1 MQVLLPC
8 PLHEPRGIADSR
20 VGIACKGPSAAP
32 LLPHGERVSIRAR
45 YGHTADRVI
54 LHAVPGWACKLARA
68 FGGDY
73 YAELGRLLVDAL
85 PDSSTLISINDGSL
99 LAPSHR
105 SGVDVVNLTPVGADA
120 FDVLMRSAD
129 LFITENPIA
138 SSLGR
143 AISSEIPACVCYVW
157 ADGGPRGGWAAGAA
171 TADQPSAGGAH
182 YDLFPIFPK
191 GEIRKLGVIA
201 TANSVTECFCEVNLA
216 NVTAGEDTIAQLL
229 TSATRKDTLRTAQ
242 QRYNCAVAALPSAG
256 MAMLDR
262 QC

>member
-1 MQVLLPC
+1 MVVFADYPLMFLSATTCPLWTREEEDKFIGRWSTGARLFTFDHLGLSQLTESVKLGPLPWSESMTRAPLPRGMQVLLPC

-171 TADQPSAGGAH
+171 TADQPPAGGAH
-182 YDLFPIFPK
+182 YDLFPIFP
-191 GEIRKLGVIA
+191 
-201 TANSVTECFCEVNLA
+201 
-216 NVTAGEDTIAQLL
+216 
-229 TSATRKDTLRTAQ
+229 
-242 QRYNCAVAALPSAG
+242 
-256 MAMLDR
+256 
-262 QC
+262 